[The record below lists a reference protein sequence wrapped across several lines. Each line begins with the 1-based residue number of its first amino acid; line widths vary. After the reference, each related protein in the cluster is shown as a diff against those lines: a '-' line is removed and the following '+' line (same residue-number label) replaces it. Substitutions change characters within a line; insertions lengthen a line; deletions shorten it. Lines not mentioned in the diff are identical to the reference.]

1 MDLVM
6 LVCLAA
12 QPAACR
18 EQRLEFVAAAPVA
31 CLTAAPAAIAQFAG
45 DHPEF
50 LPQPERWRCEPIERR
65 R

>member
-1 MDLVM
+1 MDLVL

-18 EQRLEFVAAAPVA
+18 EERLQMAAAAPVA
-31 CLTAAPAAIAQFAG
+31 CLVAAPAAIAEFAG
-45 DHPEF
+45 DHPE
-50 LPQPERWRCEPIERR
+50 LIPQPQRWRCEQPDRR